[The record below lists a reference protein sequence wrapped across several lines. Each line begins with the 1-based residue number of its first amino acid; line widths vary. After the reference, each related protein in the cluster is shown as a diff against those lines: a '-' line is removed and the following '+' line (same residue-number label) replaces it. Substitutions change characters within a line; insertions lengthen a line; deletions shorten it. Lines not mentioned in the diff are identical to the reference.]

1 MFELFVDG
9 EIIKFIHVLQ
19 KPQIIVKSGVLLR
32 LFHHFAHVQELQVN
46 DMHIDV
52 FAFVLLKTELRLF
65 EWRLKDSLSV
75 ILYRI
80 MRHYRYSFLLFVLI
94 FELTSFVVKILPNHI
109 SRFFLISVL
118 QTLSAFYD
126 S

>member
-1 MFELFVDG
+1 MKKICKVLVKGAQVSCVLALVFELFVDG

-46 DMHIDV
+46 DMHIDI

-65 EWRLKDSLSV
+65 EWRLKNSLSV

-80 MRHYRYSFLLFVLI
+80 VRHYRYSFLLLVLI
-94 FELTSFVVKILPNHI
+94 F
-109 SRFFLISVL
+109 
-118 QTLSAFYD
+118 
-126 S
+126 